1 MIFYLTG
8 KTGNQAY
15 RASERTWLSGSHQLH
30 LYFGYSMEFDEWKYY
45 DWWKIPGYENFMGCN
60 SHSVPI
66 SNNKVCLILLKY
78 CANIR
83 GFIIKYLNEEEFY
96 YILKLS
102 FKEPCVCQK
111 HVEADSRWIRPFIN
125 HCYSFYLCKSNVFA
139 RVDYDQLDTKD
150 SSLHC
155 VCVYLFCRSDI
166 QTRQSRYVECD
177 EINGSGSFDILS
189 YNTNVLWNYFQ
200 WQYRDQSDSWI
211 PKHCISIH
219 VLSNSNYLH
228 DVVTDQGVFPRFTAF
243 SPSDVI
249 CEYAFLY
256 SIVSAWS
263 IWQCCDSIWNRAE
276 RYCI

>member
-1 MIFYLTG
+1 
-8 KTGNQAY
+8 
-15 RASERTWLSGSHQLH
+15 
-30 LYFGYSMEFDEWKYY
+30 
-45 DWWKIPGYENFMGCN
+45 MGCN

-66 SNNKVCLILLKY
+66 SNNKVCWILLKY
-78 CANIR
+78 CSNIR
-83 GFIIKYLNEEEFY
+83 GIYNKIFKWRGFLLHSQII
-96 YILKLS
+96 

-111 HVEADSRWIRPFIN
+111 HVEADSRWIRPVID
-125 HCYSFYLCKSNVFA
+125 HCYSFYLCNSNVFA

-177 EINGSGSFDILS
+177 EIKGFGSFNILS

-200 WQYRDQSDSWI
+200 WQYRDQSHSWI

-228 DVVTDQGVFPRFTAF
+228 NAVADYIELGSIGQIQMLGVRFYLW
-243 SPSDVI
+243 I
-249 CEYAFLY
+249 CFF
-256 SIVSAWS
+256 IF
-263 IWQCCDSIWNRAE
+263 
-276 RYCI
+276 YCICMAYLTVLW

>member
-45 DWWKIPGYENFMGCN
+45 DWWKIHGYENFMGCN

-78 CANIR
+78 CSNIR
-83 GFIIKYLNEEEFY
+83 VSDQTLKWREVLLHPQII
-96 YILKLS
+96 
-102 FKEPCVCQK
+102 FKEPVVCQK
-111 HVEADSRWIRPFIN
+111 HVKADSRRIGPFIN
-125 HCYSFYLCKSNVFA
+125 HCCSFYLFNSNVFA
-139 RVDYDQLDTKD
+139 RVDYDPLDTKD

-155 VCVYLFCRSDI
+155 VCVFLFCRSDI

-177 EINGSGSFDILS
+177 DINGFGSFDILS

-200 WQYRDQSDSWI
+200 CQYRDQSDSWI
-211 PKHCISIH
+211 TKHCISIH

-228 DVVTDQGVFPRFTAF
+228 DIVTDQGVFP
-243 SPSDVI
+243 DLNCLI
-249 CEYAFLY
+249 IDCH
-256 SIVSAWS
+256 
-263 IWQCCDSIWNRAE
+263 
-276 RYCI
+276 